1 MKVVWKLLVVMVAL
15 VAAGFAVLV
24 LPMII
29 ADLPRTNF
37 QKNLKKRATA
47 EELQTWAA
55 GVLTA
60 YQTNR
65 DPGLWIELT
74 NIPVAFHGLYKRGPS
89 AYVYSDSQARFDST
103 EPVAYV
109 RLPMVQ
115 PPDILELYL
124 DRQIYRRQ
132 QAVNTKSDTPS
143 GNLGLGFS
151 MANEAPNEVTSADG
165 RSPLLFAF
173 VAQWPAAAE
182 FRR

>member
-74 NIPVAFHGLYKRGPS
+74 NIPVAFHGLYKWGPS

-109 RLPMVQ
+109 KVTYGSAAGHFGVIFGPTNLP
-115 PPDILELYL
+115 
-124 DRQIYRRQ
+124 
-132 QAVNTKSDTPS
+132 TP
-143 GNLGLGFS
+143 
-151 MANEAPNEVTSADG
+151 TSSEHEIRYAIWKPGAWLFDG
-165 RSPLLFAF
+165 
-173 VAQWPAAAE
+173 Q
-182 FRR
+182 